1 MQPERARTRCRFFLG
16 CPRVYDAIIHTF
28 LFALHFCQNFEDYL
42 ERMSVDGTWGDNL
55 TLQVHLLPC
64 PRPPPITL
72 PFPYTPCDLARPLSQ
87 RSPHAG

>member
-1 MQPERARTRCRFFLG
+1 MFFLG
-16 CPRVYDAIIHTF
+16 CPRVYVAIIHVF
-28 LFALHFCQNFEDYL
+28 LFALHVCQNFEDYL

-64 PRPPPITL
+64 PPPMTL
-72 PFPYTPCDLARPLSQ
+72 PFPYTSNTPYDLALPLSQ